1 MKKTIFLH
9 EPKIRSF
16 ERNEVLKCL
25 SSGWISPSGG
35 NVKKFEKKLSK
46 YTNSKL
52 VLTNSGTSSL
62 HLSLV
67 LSNIT
72 NKDEVLVPTV
82 TFIATVNVILYLGA
96 SPIFIDNNSSNL
108 NCDVKKILEFL
119 KNNTNSKNRS
129 TFNKKT
135 KKRIK
140 ALIYTHVFG
149 NISDLS
155 ILKSELKKRNI
166 KFIEDAAEAVGSFY
180 KNNKHA
186 GTQGD
191 YGVLSFNT
199 NKIITTS
206 AGGALMLKSDN
217 DYNRANKLIAQGK
230 SNSQLFIHKEL
241 GYNYGMTNINASIG
255 LGQLKDIKNIIKKKK
270 SIHKLYQGNFQN
282 YKNIKLIKF
291 NSDTKPNYWLN
302 SLELT
307 NCNYVTL
314 KKIIKNL
321 NNLGIQV
328 RPLWY
333 PCHKQNYL
341 RKYEKY
347 NIINADCS
355 YKKILCIPSSYFL
368 KKKHIKYISKSIKN
382 VVKKEIKKS

>member
-1 MKKTIFLH
+1 MKKMIFLH
-9 EPKIRSF
+9 EPRLRSF

-25 SSGWISPSGG
+25 SSGWISPSGK
-35 NVKKFEKKLSK
+35 NVKKFEEKLSK
-46 YTNSKL
+46 YTKSRL

-62 HLSLV
+62 HLSLI
-67 LSNIT
+67 LSNIK
-72 NKDEVLVPTV
+72 NKDEVLVPTI

-96 SPIFIDNNSSNL
+96 SPVFIDNNSSDL

-119 KNNTNSKNRS
+119 KYNTYFKNRS

-155 ILKSELKKRNI
+155 YLKSELKKKNI
-166 KFIEDAAEAVGSFY
+166 KLIEDAAEAVGSFY
-180 KNNKHA
+180 KNKKHA

-206 AGGALMLKSDN
+206 AGGALMLKSTN
-217 DYNRANKLIAQGK
+217 DYDRATKIIAQGK

-255 LGQLKDIKNIIKKKK
+255 LGQLKDIKSIIEKKKR
-270 SIHKLYQGNFQN
+270 IHEIYQKNFKN

-291 NSDTKPNYWLN
+291 NLDTKPNFWLN
-302 SLELT
+302 SLELK
-307 NCNYVTL
+307 NCNYSSL
-314 KKIIKNL
+314 KKIVKNL

-341 RKYEKY
+341 KKYEKY
-347 NIINADCS
+347 NIVNAEYF
-355 YKKILCIPSSYFL
+355 YKRILCIPSSYFL
-368 KKKHIKYISKSIKN
+368 KSKHIEYISKTIKD
-382 VVKKEIKKS
+382 VVKKEIKQN

>member
-1 MKKTIFLH
+1 MIFLH
-9 EPKIRSF
+9 EPKLKLF
-16 ERNEVLKCL
+16 ERNEVSKCL
-25 SSGWISPSGG
+25 SSGWISPSGK
-35 NVKKFEKKLSK
+35 NVKKFEKKLEK
-46 YTNSKL
+46 YTKSRM

-62 HLSLV
+62 HVSLI

-72 NKDEVLVPTV
+72 NKDEVLVPTI

-96 SPIFIDNNSSNL
+96 SPVFIDNNPSDL

-119 KNNTNSKNRS
+119 KHNTYTQNRS

-135 KKRIK
+135 KKKIK

-149 NISDLS
+149 NISELS
-155 ILKSELKKRNI
+155 NLRNELKKRHI
-166 KFIEDAAEAVGSFY
+166 KLIEDAAEAVGSFY
-180 KNNKHA
+180 KNKKHA

-191 YGVLSFNT
+191 YGILSFNT

-206 AGGALMLKSDN
+206 AGGALMLKSSY
-217 DYNRANKLIAQGK
+217 DYDRANKIIAQGK

-255 LGQLKDIKNIIKKKK
+255 LGQLKNITNIIKKKK
-270 SIHKLYQGNFQN
+270 LIHELYQKNFQDH
-282 YKNIKLIKF
+282 KNIKLIKF
-291 NSDTKPNYWLN
+291 NIDTNPNYWLN
-302 SLELT
+302 SLELK
-307 NCNYVTL
+307 NCDYTKL
-314 KKIIKNL
+314 KKIVTNL

-341 RKYEKY
+341 KKYEKY
-347 NIINADCS
+347 NIVNAEYF
-355 YKKILCIPSSYFL
+355 YKRILCIPSSYFL
-368 KKKHIKYISKSIKN
+368 KNKDIKFISKSIKY